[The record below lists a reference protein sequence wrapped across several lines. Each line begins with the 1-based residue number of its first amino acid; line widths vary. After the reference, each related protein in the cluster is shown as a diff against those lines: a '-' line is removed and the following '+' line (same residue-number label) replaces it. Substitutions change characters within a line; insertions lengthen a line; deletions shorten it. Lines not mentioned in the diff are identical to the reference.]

1 MKASPVQGEVGF
13 AQQNSGGLSAH
24 AADLQFL
31 QNDSF
36 TIPRYAGAPFAQG
49 SLFLFGAYATALLLG
64 EPFIVGASRQF
75 PLLGRLLNPILLFL
89 LIQIGLQDQRGRKL
103 VHCFLALLS
112 PHIDFR

>member
-1 MKASPVQGEVGF
+1 MLPICSSCKMIVLQSLSLRF
-13 AQQNSGGLSAH
+13 AE
-24 AADLQFL
+24 
-31 QNDSF
+31 
-36 TIPRYAGAPFAQG
+36 PAPFAQG